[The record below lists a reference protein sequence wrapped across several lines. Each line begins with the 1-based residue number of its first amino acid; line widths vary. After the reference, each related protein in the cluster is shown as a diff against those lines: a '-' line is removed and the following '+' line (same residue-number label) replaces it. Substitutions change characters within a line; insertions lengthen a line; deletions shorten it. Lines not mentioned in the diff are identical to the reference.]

1 MPQQM
6 RLIDDKTVRHL
17 GEVQWNEHWLTQD
30 LLAILLRSRTSLN
43 RQRTYTI
50 IVFGTGNIET
60 RAEDG
65 NGNAGRSYLIVQ
77 AVMAPSTVSQSK
89 ILVKYDSIGNPRS
102 IQVVASPSL
111 SSYRGTWQ
119 SVCILASS

>member
-1 MPQQM
+1 M

-17 GEVQWNEHWLTQD
+17 GEVQLNEHWLTQD
-30 LLAILLRSRTSLN
+30 LLTIALRSRASHN
-43 RQRTYTI
+43 RHWTCT

-77 AVMAPSTVSQSK
+77 AGMASSTVSQSSMV
-89 ILVKYDSIGNPRS
+89 VKYDSIGNPRS

-119 SVCILASS
+119 FVCILASS